1 MGSQSETK
9 KIVSFSLWGNNPMYL
24 KGVEAN
30 VKLAE
35 TYYPG
40 FEVWVHHPFNYPFVQ
55 EITNAGA
62 TPVACEEKGPWHG
75 LYWRFY
81 PAADPSVDLMMS
93 RDLDSRIGP
102 REASAV
108 LEWLLSDAPFHIIRD
123 HRQHNRFIMGGM
135 WGVRGGIITDMV
147 DIINS
152 RARFDKKGSDQEFL
166 CNYIWPMVAQ
176 CHIGHV
182 GNRGKKVTGREFT
195 LPEINWE
202 AGESFIGKV
211 VL

>member
-81 PAADPSVDLMMS
+81 PAANPSVDLMMS

-108 LEWLLSDAPFHIIRD
+108 LEWLLSDVPFHLMRD
-123 HRQHNRFIMGGM
+123 HHHHNIQIMGGM
-135 WGVRGGIITDMV
+135 WGVRKGHLSNIV
-147 DIINS
+147 NLINS
-152 RARFDKKGSDQEFL
+152 HGLFDRKGCDQRFLIQHV
-166 CNYIWPMVAQ
+166 WPLV
-176 CHIGHV
+176 CDSHIAHV
-182 GNRGKKVTGREFT
+182 GNGGKRFSDNDRPFPEKGTGFV
-195 LPEINWE
+195 
-202 AGESFIGKV
+202 GEV
-211 VL
+211 VK